1 MTAERPHWW
10 PAYVGIGS
18 NLDSPASQVE
28 QALTRLAAIPDTIL
42 TARSGLYRSAPVGPA
57 GQPDFINAAAA
68 LLTRLSAPA
77 LLGQLQAIETAQG
90 RVRNGERWGPRC
102 LDLDLLVYSSH
113 TMKTPDLELPH
124 PRIAERNFVLLPLSE
139 IAAHVVV
146 PGLKSVQ
153 ALAADVSRN
162 VPRIEKIDR

>member
-1 MTAERPHWW
+1 MKTERPHWW

-28 QALTRLAAIPDTIL
+28 QALKLLAAINDTIL

-68 LLTRLSAPA
+68 LVTRLSAPA
-77 LLGQLQAIETAQG
+77 LLEQLQIIETAQG
-90 RVRNGERWGPRC
+90 RVRDGERWGPRC

-139 IAAHVVV
+139 IASHVIV
-146 PGLKSVQ
+146 PGLKSVG
-153 ALAADVSRN
+153 ALAADVSRST
-162 VPRIEKIDR
+162 PRIEKIDR

>member
-1 MTAERPHWW
+1 MTSERPHWW

-18 NLDSPASQVE
+18 NLDAPASQVE
-28 QALTRLAAIPDTIL
+28 QALKLLAAIPDTIL

-68 LLTRLSAPA
+68 LLTRLSALA
-77 LLGQLQAIETAQG
+77 LLKQLQAIETAQG
-90 RVRNGERWGPRC
+90 RVRDGERWGPRC

-124 PRIAERNFVLLPLSE
+124 PRMTERNFVLLPLGE
-139 IAAHVVV
+139 IAPHVAV
-146 PGLKSVQ
+146 PGLNSVS
-153 ALAADVSRN
+153 ALAADVSKF

>member
-1 MTAERPHWW
+1 MTSKRPHWW

-18 NLDSPASQVE
+18 NLDSPSCQVE

-68 LLTRLSAPA
+68 LLTRLPATA
-77 LLGQLQAIETAQG
+77 LLEQLQTIETAQG
-90 RVRNGERWGPRC
+90 RDRSGERWGPRC

-139 IAAHVVV
+139 IAPHVAV
-146 PGLKSVQ
+146 PGLKSVG
-153 ALAADVSRN
+153 ALAADVSKV
-162 VPRIEKIDR
+162 VPCIEKIDR